1 MEKRWKEKN
10 VDKKIRLP
18 YNSKPSIKKIKK
30 PVGVFANRFF
40 NSFLGVILLS
50 TIFKITT
57 S

>member
-30 PVGVFANRFF
+30 PVGDLPTG
-40 NSFLGVILLS
+40 FLIAFWV
-50 TIFKITT
+50 
-57 S
+57 